1 MAEIIF
7 ASSYDEKNPPD
18 NIFDQSKKKFFTS
31 TGMYPQEIC
40 IQFEPFKIVNNVSIT
55 GSGIKKIAIH
65 TCENDSAVNFIKQAE
80 QKNVPNSG
88 GLQSL
93 KLDLKKSPR
102 VKVMKIEVLEGY
114 DDFFSIHTFG
124 VLWKAKN

>member
-1 MAEIIF
+1 MEIIF
-7 ASSYDEKNPPD
+7 ASSYDEKHPPE
-18 NIFDQSKKKFFTS
+18 NIFDNNKKTFFSS
-31 TGMYPQEIC
+31 TGMFPQEIC

-102 VKVMKIEVLEGY
+102 VKVMKIEVIEGY

-124 VLWKAKN
+124 VL

>member
-1 MAEIIF
+1 MEIIF
-7 ASSYDEKNPPD
+7 ASSYDEKHPPENISD
-18 NIFDQSKKKFFTS
+18 NNKKTFFSS
-31 TGMYPQEIC
+31 TGMFPQEIC

-124 VLWKAKN
+124 VL

>member
-1 MAEIIF
+1 MF
-7 ASSYDEKNPPD
+7 
-18 NIFDQSKKKFFTS
+18 
-31 TGMYPQEIC
+31 PQEIC

-124 VLWKAKN
+124 VL

>member
-1 MAEIIF
+1 MEIIF
-7 ASSYDEKNPPD
+7 ASSYDEKHPPE
-18 NIFDQSKKKFFTS
+18 NIFDNNKKTFFSS
-31 TGMYPQEIC
+31 TGMFPQEIC

-93 KLDLKKSPR
+93 KIDLKKSPR

-124 VLWKAKN
+124 VL

>member
-1 MAEIIF
+1 MEIIF
-7 ASSYDEKNPPD
+7 ASSYNEKHPPE
-18 NIFDQSKKKFFTS
+18 NIFDNNKKTFFSS
-31 TGMYPQEIC
+31 TGMFPQEIC

-124 VLWKAKN
+124 VL

>member
-1 MAEIIF
+1 MEIIF
-7 ASSYDEKNPPD
+7 ASSYDEKHPPE
-18 NIFDQSKKKFFTS
+18 NIFDNNKKTFFSS
-31 TGMYPQEIC
+31 TGMFPQEIC

-55 GSGIKKIAIH
+55 GNFIKKIAIH

-124 VLWKAKN
+124 VL

>member
-1 MAEIIF
+1 MEIIF
-7 ASSYDEKNPPD
+7 ASSYDEKHPPE
-18 NIFDQSKKKFFTS
+18 NIFDNNKKTFFSS
-31 TGMYPQEIC
+31 TGMFPQEIC
-40 IQFEPFKIVNNVSIT
+40 IQFEPFKIVNNVSIN

-124 VLWKAKN
+124 VL

>member
-1 MAEIIF
+1 MEIIF
-7 ASSYDEKNPPD
+7 ASSYDEKHPPE
-18 NIFDQSKKKFFTS
+18 NIFDNNKKTFFSS
-31 TGMYPQEIC
+31 TGMFPQEIC

-55 GSGIKKIAIH
+55 GNGIKKIAIH

-124 VLWKAKN
+124 VL